1 METLLIS
8 GVNTRP
14 LVESAYELN
23 YNVYSASYFHTI
35 DFKSYHKEKHIQIQ
49 KPYKSCGTIQE
60 NYNPLE
66 LEKITQ
72 NWVDDVDK
80 IILYTGINPK
90 NIPHK
95 KIIGNTKTENIEN
108 KYKFYKKIHKHT
120 NTPKTYLI
128 KDLNETLEIQKQNP
142 TQEYIIKPTNGTGG
156 YGIHKLTPK
165 LINQLKKLN
174 IAPKTL
180 IQQEY
185 VKGTPISVS
194 TLSTKTEIKALTN
207 SQQLI
212 GTDGRKENQY
222 IYQGNLTPQKEN
234 NEESNKISEE
244 LIKKL
249 KLIGSNGVDII
260 TNGKETKVIE
270 VNPRIQGTFECA
282 QESLDTN
289 IIEAHILACQNELI
303 PIPKPKRYSIKKI
316 IYAKKRTQILKID
329 SKNIHDIPLENTI
342 IEQGEPIVTIVTS
355 GQSMNE
361 AENKLKKEIQYLN
374 TCLKPLN

>member
-14 LVESAYELN
+14 LVESAYELD
-23 YNVYSASYFHTI
+23 YRVYSASYFHTI
-35 DFKSYHKEKHIQIQ
+35 DFKLFHKEKHIQIQ
-49 KPYKSCGTIQE
+49 KPNKSCGTIQE

-66 LEKITQ
+66 LERITL
-72 NWVDDVDK
+72 NWIDDVDK
-80 IILYTGINPK
+80 IILYTGINSK
-90 NIPHK
+90 NIPSK
-95 KIIGNTKTENIEN
+95 KIIGNKKTENIEN
-108 KYKFYKKIHKHT
+108 KYKFYKKIHKEI

-142 TQEYIIKPTNGTGG
+142 KKEYLIKSVTGTGG
-156 YGIHKLTPK
+156 YGIHKLTPQ
-165 LINQLKKLN
+165 LIEELKK
-174 IAPKTL
+174 IDIPPKTL

-185 VKGTPISVS
+185 IKGTPISVS
-194 TLSTKTEIKALTN
+194 VLSTKTESKTLTN

-212 GTDGRKENQY
+212 GTDGRYQNQY
-222 IYQGNLTPQKEN
+222 IYQGNITPKIEN
-234 NEESNKISEE
+234 HDKSNQISEN

-249 KLIGSNGVDII
+249 KLIGSNGVDLIKNDEEI
-260 TNGKETKVIE
+260 KVIE

-303 PIPKPKRYSIKKI
+303 PIPKPKKYSIKKI
-316 IYAKKRTQILKID
+316 IYAKQKTQILKIY

-355 GQSMNE
+355 GETIKE
-361 AENKLKKEIQYLN
+361 AQIKLKKEIKSLK
-374 TCLKPLN
+374 TCLKPI